1 MKIVF
6 LTTLNGYKENIMK
19 INGDQLKRAIDLL
32 SSNYTKEEMI
42 KFYNSQ
48 LTTKQLGEVV
58 RQMLNDVKYSK
69 ELNEE
74 DSLATGAPVF
84 DTPSAA
90 FWESWGSVIPR
101 MEDAF
106 KQQIKDMIDEGKSL
120 EQIKTFINDNTG
132 VHTN

>member
-1 MKIVF
+1 
-6 LTTLNGYKENIMK
+6 MK
-19 INGDQLKRAIDLL
+19 INGKQLQDAIRIL
-32 SSNYTKEEMI
+32 SKNYEMGYI
-42 KFYNSQ
+42 LNAVFSQ
-48 LTTKQLGEVV
+48 LTIKQLGEVL
-58 RQMLNDVKYSK
+58 RYMLNDVKYNK

-74 DSLATGAPVF
+74 ASLDTGVPVF
-84 DTPSAA
+84 DT
-90 FWESWGSVIPR
+90 